1 MLILDN
7 FKIFNSS
14 DLSSLQQSKIF
25 DLVDMS
31 PTTAVFDKE
40 QSTVLNNTPSIGE
53 G

>member
-1 MLILDN
+1 MSILNN

-14 DLSSLQQSKIF
+14 DVLSLQQSKNF

-31 PTTAVFDKE
+31 PTTAVFDKK
-40 QSTVLNNTPSIGE
+40 QSTVLNNAPLIGE